1 MLYEE
6 KLELARDSG
15 RPLKHSERRRTPRF
29 LTAGPAVMCWVGR
42 GYNSF
47 QAEVDVTNVVAGGL
61 QLKCSKPVVNGTHV
75 KVLGEAMEITT
86 VRLEVE

>member
-1 MLYEE
+1 
-6 KLELARDSG
+6 
-15 RPLKHSERRRTPRF
+15 
-29 LTAGPAVMCWVGR
+29 MCWVGR

-75 KVLGEAMEITT
+75 KVLGEAMEI
-86 VRLEVE
+86 VGSIVYCNPDASGYLIGIQMSRDPYEKNCRDYKE